1 MLKNLARSLKKTPL
15 AWKQL
20 TRQKTRMAVALAGIA
35 FADMLMFVQ
44 MGLLDA
50 LFDSAARP
58 HQSLQG
64 DLVVVN
70 PQFESLFYVKS
81 FPRERLYQTLA
92 DPEVTAVRSLYVN
105 SVQWRNPENL
115 TSRGILAWG
124 LDPTDPAM
132 QIEDLDGDLQD
143 LKLLNTIFF
152 DRASRPE
159 YGPISTLLQ
168 EQNPLSIQAEGK
180 RLEVRGLFSLGA
192 SFGADGNLIASD
204 STFLQLFPGHS
215 PDQIMV
221 GLMDVVPGAD
231 VQEVQ
236 TRLQNTLGDGVRV
249 LTPEQFGQLEVEY
262 WGNQG
267 IGFIFGMG
275 TAVGFLVGI
284 VIVYQIL
291 HSDVSDHLPEYATLK
306 AMGYT
311 NGYLL
316 KVLFQE
322 SLFLAALGFVPGV
335 LLSMGL
341 YHITYTA
348 TLLPVVMKLDRAIT
362 VLILTLIMC
371 SLSGG
376 IVMQKLRSA
385 DPADVF

>member
-1 MLKNLARSLKKTPL
+1 
-15 AWKQL
+15 
-20 TRQKTRMAVALAGIA
+20 
-35 FADMLMFVQ
+35 
-44 MGLLDA
+44 
-50 LFDSAARP
+50 LFDSATRP

-70 PQFESLFYVKS
+70 SQFESLFYVKS
-81 FPRERLYQTLA
+81 FPGQRLYQTLA
-92 DPEVTAVRSLYVN
+92 DSEVTAVRSLYVN
-105 SVQWRNPENL
+105 SVQWRNPEKL

-124 LDPTDPAM
+124 FDPTDPAM
-132 QIEDLDGDLQD
+132 RIQDLEGDLED
-143 LKLLNTIFF
+143 LKLLNQIFF

-159 YGPISTLLQ
+159 YGSIPALLQ
-168 EQNPLSIQAEGK
+168 EQNPLPVQVDGK
-180 RLEVRGLFSLGA
+180 SVEVRGLFTLGA
-192 SFGADGNLIASD
+192 SFGADGNIYTSD
-204 STFLQLFPGHS
+204 STFLRLFPEHS
-215 PDQIMV
+215 PNQIMV
-221 GLMDVVPGAD
+221 GLLDVATGAD
-231 VQEVQ
+231 VQQVQ
-236 TRLQNTLGDGVRV
+236 ERLQRVLGEGVRV
-249 LTPEQFGQLEVEY
+249 LTPDEFGQLEKDY
-262 WGNQG
+262 WSNQG

-275 TAVGFLVGI
+275 AAVGFLVGI

-306 AMGYT
+306 AIGYT

-322 SLFLAALGFVPGV
+322 SLLLAILGFVPGL

-341 YHITYTA
+341 YQITYTA

-362 VLILTLIMC
+362 VLILTIIMC

-376 IVMQKLRSA
+376 IAMQKLRSA

>member
-1 MLKNLARSLKKTPL
+1 
-15 AWKQL
+15 
-20 TRQKTRMAVALAGIA
+20 
-35 FADMLMFVQ
+35 
-44 MGLLDA
+44 
-50 LFDSAARP
+50 
-58 HQSLQG
+58 
-64 DLVVVN
+64 
-70 PQFESLFYVKS
+70 
-81 FPRERLYQTLA
+81 
-92 DPEVTAVRSLYVN
+92 
-105 SVQWRNPENL
+105 L

-159 YGPISTLLQ
+159 YGPISTLLR
-168 EQNPLSIQAEGK
+168 EQNPLSIQADGK
-180 RLEVRGLFSLGA
+180 LLEVRGLFTLGA
-192 SFGADGNLIASD
+192 SFGADGNLIGSD
-204 STFLQLFPGHS
+204 STFLQLFPGHP

-221 GLMDVVPGAD
+221 GLIDVVPGAD

-236 TRLQNTLGDGVRV
+236 TRLQNILGDGVRV
-249 LTPEQFGQLEVEY
+249 LTPAQFGKLEVDY
-262 WGNQG
+262 WSNQG

-275 TAVGFLVGI
+275 AAVGFLVGI

-322 SLFLAALGFVPGV
+322 SILLAALGFVPG
-335 LLSMGL
+335 LFLSMGL
-341 YHITYTA
+341 YHITYAA
-348 TLLPVVMKLDRAIT
+348 TLLPVVMKVDRAIS
-362 VLILTLIMC
+362 VLILTIFMC

-376 IVMQKLRSA
+376 LAMQKLRSA